1 MRLMLALAFGLTAGA
16 GQAQTFMTAD
26 DYEAWSM
33 GQTLD
38 YAIDGAVYGAE
49 RHLPGRKT
57 LDADLGEPC
66 TEGLW
71 FPEGDAICF
80 IYDGSDAT
88 HCWHFW
94 REGDQVL
101 AKPVGE
107 DPEAAP
113 REVTVSKTQLACPGP
128 DVGV

>member
-1 MRLMLALAFGLTAGA
+1 MRLMLTLAFGLAAGA
-16 GQAQTFMTAD
+16 GHAQTLMTGEE
-26 DYEAWSM
+26 YEALSM
-33 GQTLD
+33 GNTLD
-38 YAIDGAVYGAE
+38 YAIDGVIYGSE
-49 RHLPGRKT
+49 RHLPGRRT

-80 IYDGSDAT
+80 MYDGSDDT

-107 DPEAAP
+107 DPGAAP
-113 REVTVSKTQLACPGP
+113 REVTVSPTQLNCPGP

>member
-1 MRLMLALAFGLTAGA
+1 MRLMAALAFALIGGA
-16 GQAQTFMTAD
+16 GHAQTFMTAD
-26 DYEAWSM
+26 EYEAFSS

-38 YAIDGAVYGAE
+38 YAIDGTVYGAE

-66 TEGLW
+66 TEGIW
-71 FPEGDAICF
+71 FPQGDAICF
-80 IYDGSDAT
+80 VYDGSDDT

-101 AKPVGE
+101 AKPVSE
-107 DPEAAP
+107 DPGSTP
-113 REVTVSKTQLACPGP
+113 REVTVSPTQLSCPGP

>member
-1 MRLMLALAFGLTAGA
+1 MRLMLTLAFGLAAGA
-16 GQAQTFMTAD
+16 GHAQTLMTGEE
-26 DYEAWSM
+26 YEALSM
-33 GQTLD
+33 GNTLD
-38 YAIDGAVYGAE
+38 YAIDGVIYGSE
-49 RHLPGRKT
+49 RHLPGRRT

-66 TEGLW
+66 TEGSW

-80 IYDGSDAT
+80 VYDGSDDT

-94 REGDQVL
+94 REGDQIL

-107 DPEAAP
+107 DPGAAR
-113 REVTVSKTQLACPGP
+113 REVTVSPTQLNCPGP

>member
-1 MRLMLALAFGLTAGA
+1 MRLMLAFAFGLTAAA
-16 GQAQTFMTAD
+16 GQAQTLMTSD
-26 DYEAWSM
+26 EYEAWSM

-38 YAIDGAVYGAE
+38 YAIDGAVYGSE

-57 LDADLGEPC
+57 LDAGLGEPC

-71 FPEGDAICF
+71 FAQGDAICF
-80 IYDGSDAT
+80 VYAAHDAT

-107 DPEAAP
+107 DPGAAP
-113 REVTVSKTQLACPGP
+113 REVTVSPTQLSCPGP